1 MQIKTAIIILTL
13 MVGAGAA
20 AAQGH
25 ADSLSAAGLIERGQN
40 AERLG
45 LTELAERYYRRALQ
59 APEGDAT
66 GLAQQRLGILL
77 EQKEYYP
84 EAIGLLNQSN
94 TAEALA
100 HQAYCLLQ
108 IHQIDS
114 AAHCAA
120 RAIERDTAS
129 ALAMTMMAYV
139 ETERDHHINAIAWA
153 NRALKAN
160 PKSAQGENVMG
171 YIQFRKGNHTEA
183 MRHFKKAIQMDSTMA
198 NAYYNLGTLYCMRNS
213 QDMAIKLLKQGLRRN
228 PRNIRLFTAL
238 AYAYRMRGDAYK
250 YIGKAYTEWGKYDKA
265 IQSFI
270 RSTNISTTDPETYMY
285 LAELYGKQKKG
296 ERKQQSAY
304 KKAARLGEKEAQAW
318 LVKRGIAW

>member
-25 ADSLSAAGLIERGQN
+25 ADSLSAAGLTERGQN

-198 NAYYNLGTLYCMRNS
+198 NAY
-213 QDMAIKLLKQGLRRN
+213 
-228 PRNIRLFTAL
+228 
-238 AYAYRMRGDAYK
+238 
-250 YIGKAYTEWGKYDKA
+250 
-265 IQSFI
+265 
-270 RSTNISTTDPETYMY
+270 
-285 LAELYGKQKKG
+285 
-296 ERKQQSAY
+296 
-304 KKAARLGEKEAQAW
+304 
-318 LVKRGIAW
+318 